1 MTMRIGLIGAGMMA
15 GALAGQWAAA
25 GHEVLVGARDPRRGQ
40 ELADR
45 IGARAGTL
53 REAARF
59 GEVLLIAV
67 KKDGIGEALAAIGGP
82 DGELAGKTLIDCG
95 NALDRAAGFARQTWD
110 GRSLSEQIA
119 DLAPG
124 AHVVKAFNLAH
135 AEVWRRAGT
144 LRYGAR
150 PLTVPIAG
158 AEEGKPAVRQLV
170 EDLGG
175 AALDCGELSQTHHLE
190 AAAILV
196 IRHLFDGA
204 DPTFTIAFGAADGA
218 GGVIDADPAGADGDG
233 AR

>member
-1 MTMRIGLIGAGMMA
+1 MRIGLIGAGMMA
-15 GALAGQWAAA
+15 EALAGRWVAA
-25 GHEVLVGARDPRRGQ
+25 GHEVLVGARDPHRGQ

-53 REAARF
+53 RDAAQF

-67 KKDGIGEALAAIGGP
+67 KKDGVDEALAAIGGP

-95 NALDRAAGFARQTWD
+95 NALDRTAGFARQTWD

-119 DLAPG
+119 TLAPG

-135 AEVWRRAGT
+135 AEVWRRAGE

-150 PLTVPIAG
+150 PLAVPIAG
-158 AEEGKPAVRQLV
+158 AEEGKPAARQLV
-170 EDLGG
+170 EDLG
-175 AALDCGELSQTHHLE
+175 ATVLDCGDLSQTHHLE

-196 IRHLFDGA
+196 IRLLFAGA

-218 GGVIDADPAGADGDG
+218 EAVVGAAAGGAEGDG
-233 AR
+233 ASEG